1 MDDTGKLSQ
10 AVPTPEEKKAVVK
23 PAEIDVVITPSSPA
37 AIPKKHTLSLKRHQ
51 LAAARVEKAPEMKS
65 EAEAAKDKLM
75 LALSI
80 ASSTLNDAQ
89 KAVHDDG
96 PKP

>member
-1 MDDTGKLSQ
+1 
-10 AVPTPEEKKAVVK
+10 VPTPEEKEAPVK
-23 PAEIDVVITPSSPA
+23 PGEIDVVITPPGPA
-37 AIPKKHTLSLKRHQ
+37 ANPKKHTLPLKRHQ
-51 LAAARVEKAPEMKS
+51 FATARVEKDPGVKS